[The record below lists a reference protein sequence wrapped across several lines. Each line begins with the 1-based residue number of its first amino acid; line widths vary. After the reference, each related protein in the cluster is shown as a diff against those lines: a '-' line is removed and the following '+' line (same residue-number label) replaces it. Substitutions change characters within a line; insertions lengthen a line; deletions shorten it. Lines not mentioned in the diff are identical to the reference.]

1 MLTLNA
7 TDVTYK
13 PKAGTYYDRESKIQ
27 HIEGIDVIFM
37 GMYNESYKPE
47 LDDAQV
53 TLKTA
58 SECVGPADEGTETT
72 PGEQDEPGRD
82 EQGKDQAG
90 DQGKT
95 PEKDPEKKPEKGR
108 DQNQGGTDNKGEEG
122 SSFSNVWNIVLAL
135 TALGGMFAVI
145 GGAIVQS
152 GVLNPLL
159 ARLR

>member
-1 MLTLNA
+1 
-7 TDVTYK
+7 
-13 PKAGTYYDRESKIQ
+13 
-27 HIEGIDVIFM
+27 
-37 GMYNESYKPE
+37 
-47 LDDAQV
+47 
-53 TLKTA
+53 LKTA
-58 SECVGPADEGTETT
+58 SECVDPADEGTETT
-72 PGEQDEPGRD
+72 QGGQPGPGRG
-82 EQGKDQAG
+82 EQGKG
-90 DQGKT
+90 HTEDQGKT
-95 PEKDPEKKPEKGR
+95 PGKDPEKKPDKEQ